1 MDKMR
6 AIGTPLK
13 GWDARINR
21 GVTTGRNG
29 AFIID
34 DATRGRLVAE
44 DPKSAEIIKPILRGR
59 DIQRYQAQWA
69 GLWLIATFPSLHL
82 DIEDYPAVKE
92 YLLFF
97 GRDRLEQSGETLPD
111 GSKSRKRTP
120 HWWFELQDS
129 TAYYEDFAKEK
140 LVWIELVEDGRV
152 AYDDSGIYSEAT
164 SFILTGADI
173 KYLCTLL
180 NSSLI
185 RWYLRQVAPT
195 SGMGTLR
202 WKKVYVETIP
212 ISKIPATDQRP
223 FILMVDRIISV
234 KRREPNADT
243 ADLETEIDHLV
254 YKLCGLTDEEIA
266 VVEQ

>member
-1 MDKMR
+1 MR

-13 GWDARINR
+13 GWDARISR
-21 GVTTGRNG
+21 GVTTGRND

-34 DATRGRLVAE
+34 DVTRQRLIAE
-44 DPKSAEIIKPILRGR
+44 DPKSAEILKPILRGR

-82 DIEDYPAVKE
+82 DIEDYPAIKE

-111 GSKSRKRTP
+111 GGKSRKRTP
-120 HWWFELQDS
+120 HSWFELQDS
-129 TAYYEDFAKEK
+129 TAYHREFAKEK
-140 LVWIELVEDGRV
+140 LVWIDLTDRGRF

-164 SFILTGADI
+164 SFILSGADI

-180 NSSLI
+180 YSSLI
-185 RWYLRQVAPT
+185 CWYLRQIAPT

-212 ISKIPATDQRP
+212 IPKIPAPEQEP
-223 FILMVDRIISV
+223 FIGMADRILAA
-234 KRREPNADT
+234 RRGDPNADT

-266 VVEQ
+266 KVEQ